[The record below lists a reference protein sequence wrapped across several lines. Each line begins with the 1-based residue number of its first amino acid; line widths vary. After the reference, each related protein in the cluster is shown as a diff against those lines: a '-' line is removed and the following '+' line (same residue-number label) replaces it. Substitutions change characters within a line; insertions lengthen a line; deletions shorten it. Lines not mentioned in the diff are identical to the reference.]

1 MKSKRIRGFP
11 VINLEDGSMEGR
23 IQDLMINP
31 EEKKVE
37 GFLLGEKGFLKGRQR
52 FIGFQAVHSVGSD
65 AVTIREGEQEEQE
78 IPENL
83 ELFKDYG
90 IIGKNIIS
98 NEGNYI
104 AKILDF
110 TFCTNTGKIN
120 SLLLHEIR
128 GREPIDM
135 DVYLTI
141 DGVLNLGKD
150 YVIADAN
157 YTDYLTE
164 ESRDQEAL
172 LKEQGSEFP
181 GAVEETTPGYPGE
194 DRPAG
199 EEPCEEAD
207 SAETTFRPGEG
218 APEEESPASDGFE
231 RLKETWSRVEQEV
244 SRGSKQVARESRERM
259 NQYVRNKKANY
270 PVWDSQ
276 GNVLVHK
283 GQIIS
288 DEIADE
294 AEAQGKTPQLFFAVV
309 SEEIEESLNIIGDKI
324 SKIFR

>member
-31 EEKKVE
+31 EEKNVE

-52 FIGFQAVHSVGSD
+52 FISFPAVHSVGSD
-65 AVTIREGEQEEQE
+65 AVTIQEGERDEQE

-83 ELFKDYG
+83 EIFKDYG

-110 TFCTNTGKIN
+110 TFCTNTGKIK

-164 ESRDQEAL
+164 ESREQEAL
-172 LKEQGSEFP
+172 LEEEWSEIPGTAEEEVPGS
-181 GAVEETTPGYPGE
+181 PGE
-194 DRPAG
+194 DQQAG
-199 EEPCEEAD
+199 EDPCAQENPA
-207 SAETTFRPGEG
+207 AGAFRPGES
-218 APEEESPASDGFE
+218 ASEEESPANEGFE

-244 SRGSKQVARESRERM
+244 TRGSKQVARESRERM

-283 GQIIS
+283 GQIIT
-288 DEIADE
+288 DDIADE

-324 SKIFR
+324 SKMFR